1 VNQQPGWSGRD
12 WFGKVVI
19 PIVVAVAGAILVT
32 ALTPLGE
39 NLREFLFPTKAAVS
53 GSVRV
58 AGAPAAG
65 ARLVLDGEPAGA
77 SDDEGTFLLRE
88 VDDGDHTLEI
98 KAVSSKLR
106 RQPFKVERGASAL
119 PLGEIQLSPLA
130 ELGYDPSV
138 SASFQGI
145 THDVT
150 LWIIADRAVLDRINS
165 VQYALPAPFPPTLI
179 TVRNAPQRAFCLRRK
194 QTFQGGG
201 GVRQPSAVV
210 VLRGGRTFSI
220 ASSGGGQPGT
230 PACPLTGGS
239 GSPPPPPPPP
249 SRPPPSSPP
258 PPPPPPPSS
267 PPANEAIVPAVT
279 GMTYDNALAVL
290 MSRGFRVSK
299 RDEVSNEPTG
309 TVVGQSPKAGRHV
322 TMGSTVTL
330 SVATGS
336 QIIVPDVT
344 GQEAESARATLEAAD
359 FKVVEENTPTTDP
372 NQDGVVST
380 QEPPPGAKVPRQ
392 STVTIFVWSSP

>member
-1 VNQQPGWSGRD
+1 VNQQPGWSRRD
-12 WFGKVVI
+12 WFGKVVV

-39 NLREFLFPTKAAVS
+39 NLREFLFPTKAEVS

-77 SDDEGTFLLRE
+77 SEDEGTFLLRE

-138 SASFQGI
+138 SASFQGL

-179 TVRNAPQRAFCLRRK
+179 TVTNAPQRAFCLRRK

-210 VLRGGRTFSI
+210 DLRGGRTFSI
-220 ASSGGGQPGT
+220 SSSGGGQPGT
-230 PACPLTGGS
+230 PACPLTGGT

-249 SRPPPSSPP
+249 PSAPPPP

-299 RDEVSNEPTG
+299 RDEVSNKPTG
-309 TVVGQSPKAGRHV
+309 SVLGQSPRPGRHV

-336 QIIVPDVT
+336 PVIVPDVT
-344 GQEAESARATLEAAD
+344 GEDAESARATLEASD
-359 FKVVEENTPTTDP
+359 FKVEEDNTPTTDP
-372 NQDGVVST
+372 SQEGIVKT
-380 QEPPPGAKVPRQ
+380 QEPPPGAKVPRR